1 MYCDIE
7 LVKKRDVDGLLD
19 NMTDNEITQFIEEAT
34 KLIEY
39 YVGYPFEKIYEEFD
53 YTEMNIFQNKIFF
66 DRPIVEILEIYDT
79 GNVEPYYRKGSRK
92 LKASIIDGYSHKFS
106 KNTIV
111 KGYFGYETIP
121 MDIQEACALTTLW
134 VVEQKESL
142 DIGDRD
148 MEIVDFVTV
157 SYHNPKEGSS
167 NQVVIPK
174 RIKHILSK
182 YRVVR
187 MALI

>member
-7 LVKKRDVDGLLD
+7 LVKKRDIDGLLD
-19 NMTDNEITQFIEEAT
+19 SLTDGEIKQFIEEAST
-34 KLIEY
+34 LIEY
-39 YVGYPFEKIYEEFD
+39 YVGYSFEKVYEEFD
-53 YTEMNIFQNKIFF
+53 RTEMNIFGNKIFF
-66 DRPIVEILEIYDT
+66 DRPIVEIVEINDS
-79 GNVEPYYRKGSRK
+79 GIVEPFYRKGSRK
-92 LKASIIDGYSHKFS
+92 LKARIIDGYKYTFS
-106 KNTIV
+106 DNTTV
-111 KGYFGYETIP
+111 KGYFGYETVP
-121 MDIQEACALTTLW
+121 MDVQEACALMTLW
-134 VVEQKESL
+134 VVEQKDSL

-182 YRVVR
+182 YRITR